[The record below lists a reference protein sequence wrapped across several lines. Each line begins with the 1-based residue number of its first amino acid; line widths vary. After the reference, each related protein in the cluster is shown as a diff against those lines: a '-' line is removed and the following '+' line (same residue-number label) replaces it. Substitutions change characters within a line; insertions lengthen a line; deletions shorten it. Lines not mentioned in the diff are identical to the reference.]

1 MSRKTRFRQHQW
13 LAALAVLTASLTLTA
28 VARAQTDEDESKP
41 PAAETPE
48 PPPPKPG
55 AVVAPTA
62 VGGVAPVAPARLWEE
77 MGPDTYPGRLRGLY
91 GGSLWLERSFDGLQ
105 WPRNSRTDIGI
116 SGEFSVGTGYET
128 IKRDQPTLLDSTNN
142 LQQGRAL
149 VRVTPAYVRERFFIQ
164 GQAELVANAC
174 QAPAPNAQTTGVCAV
189 SGTVTTDD
197 LLIRVGHWDA
207 WDLTFGRFEG
217 WEVYHLGLGLD
228 QYTLERQGAGM
239 FGQTGVTGMGPQL
252 EVPTL
257 YGVDYM
263 RYRPAEGL
271 AVGHVALHLYPTDFL
286 RFELLGKW
294 GSDNYQDNSATA
306 AKPYNYV
313 GGRPVAILDLGW
325 FKLKVG
331 AEYQKGT
338 AVFQTIGGNPG
349 QPQAKQDP
357 VESLTREGVGASA
370 QFIIDPIV
378 EFGLNGAIGRQHYI
392 DASANNFG
400 SADTLA
406 KSYTT
411 KTAGAFAN
419 VRLAEGWLAGVG
431 ANFSTQLDD
440 YKAPNSTV
448 GDYTSQLLAFVAL
461 QYLLERQLYIK
472 AEFAYAKALFQ
483 PSDFVPSWNNY
494 MYSGGVRLMYLY

>member
-1 MSRKTRFRQHQW
+1 MSRTRFRQHRW
-13 LAALAVLTASLTLTA
+13 LAALAVLEASLTLSA
-28 VARAQTDEDESKP
+28 VAWAQADEDESKP
-41 PAAETPE
+41 SPAETPV
-48 PPPPKPG
+48 PPSSNAG
-55 AVVAPTA
+55 AVAPATA
-62 VGGVAPVAPARLWEE
+62 VGGVAPVAPAPLWEE

-105 WPRNSRTDIGI
+105 WPHNSRTGIGI
-116 SGEFSVGTGYET
+116 SGMFSVSGGYET
-128 IKRDQPTLLDSTNN
+128 IKRDQPTLLDSTSN

-149 VRVTPAYVRERFFIQ
+149 LRVTPAYVHEQFFIQ

-174 QAPAPNAQTTGVCAV
+174 QAPAPNAQTTSVCSV

-197 LLIRVGHWDA
+197 LLIRVGHWNI

-217 WEVYHLGLGLD
+217 WEVYHLGMGLD
-228 QYTLERQGAGM
+228 PYSLERLGAGM
-239 FGQTGVTGMGPQL
+239 FGQMGVTGMGPQL
-252 EVPTL
+252 EVPSL
-257 YGVDYM
+257 YGVNYM
-263 RYRPAEGL
+263 HDRPAEGL
-271 AVGHVALHLYPTDFL
+271 AVGHAALHLYLTDYL

-306 AKPYNYV
+306 AKPFNYV

-325 FKLKVG
+325 FKFKVG
-331 AEYQKGT
+331 AEYQKQT

-349 QPQAKQDP
+349 EPQAKQAP
-357 VESLTREGVGASA
+357 VESLTREGVGASV

-378 EFGLNGAIGRQHYI
+378 EFGLNAAIGRQHYI

-406 KSYTT
+406 RSYTT
-411 KTAGAFAN
+411 KSAGGFAT
-419 VRLAEGWLAGVG
+419 VRLADGWLAGVG
-431 ANFSTQLDD
+431 ANLTAQLDE
-440 YKAPNSTV
+440 YKAPNSSA
-448 GDYTSQLLAFVAL
+448 GDYTSQLLGFAAL
-461 QYLLERQLYIK
+461 QYLLARQLYIK

>member
-1 MSRKTRFRQHQW
+1 MSRTPVRQHRW
-13 LAALAVLTASLTLTA
+13 LPALAVLAASLTLPA
-28 VARAQTDEDESKP
+28 KARAQADEDESKP
-41 PAAETPE
+41 PPAETPAQ
-48 PPPPKPG
+48 PSPNAG
-55 AVVAPTA
+55 AVAPATA
-62 VGGVAPVAPARLWEE
+62 VGGVAPVAPAPLWEE

-128 IKRDQPTLLDSTNN
+128 IKRDQATLLNSTNN

-207 WDLTFGRFEG
+207 WDLTFGRFQG
-217 WEVYHLGLGLD
+217 WEVYHLGMGFD

-239 FGQTGVTGMGPQL
+239 FGQTGVTGVGPQL
-252 EVPTL
+252 EAPTL

-263 RYRPAEGL
+263 RYRPTEGL

-294 GSDNYQDNSATA
+294 GSDNYQDNSATG

-325 FKLKVG
+325 FKFKVG

-338 AVFQTIGGNPG
+338 AVFQTIGGDPG

-357 VESLTREGVGASA
+357 VESLTREGVGASV

-378 EFGLNGAIGRQHYI
+378 EFGLNAAIGKQHYI

-406 KSYTT
+406 KSHVT
-411 KTAGAFAN
+411 KTAGGFAN

-431 ANFSTQLDD
+431 ANLSTQLDD
-440 YKAPNSTV
+440 YTAPGSNV
-448 GDYTSQLLAFVAL
+448 NDYTSQLLAFVAL

>member
-1 MSRKTRFRQHQW
+1 MSRTRLRQHQW
-13 LAALAVLTASLTLTA
+13 LAALAVLIASLALSA
-28 VARAQTDEDESKP
+28 AAWAQTEEDESKP
-41 PAAETPE
+41 PPAETPAA
-48 PPPPKPG
+48 PAPNAG
-55 AVVAPTA
+55 AVAPATA
-62 VGGVAPVAPARLWEE
+62 VGGVAPVAPAPLWEE

-116 SGEFSVGTGYET
+116 SGMFSVSTGYES
-128 IKRDQPTLLDSTNN
+128 IKRDQPTLLDSTSN

-149 VRVTPAYVRERFFIQ
+149 VRVTPAYVRDGFFIQ

-174 QAPAPNAQTTGVCAV
+174 QAPAPNAQTTSVCSV

-197 LLIRVGHWDA
+197 LLIRVGHWDT

-217 WEVYHLGLGLD
+217 WEVYHLGMGLD
-228 QYTLERQGAGM
+228 QNTVERLGAGM
-239 FGQTGVTGMGPQL
+239 FGQMGVTGMGPQL
-252 EVPTL
+252 EVPSL

-271 AVGHVALHLYPTDFL
+271 TVGHAALHLYVTDYL

-331 AEYQKGT
+331 AEYQKRT

-349 QPQAKQDP
+349 EPQAKQDP
-357 VESLTREGVGASA
+357 VESLTREGVGASV
-370 QFIIDPIV
+370 QFIVDPIV
-378 EFGLNGAIGRQHYI
+378 EFGLNAAIGRQHFI

-406 KSYTT
+406 QSFTT
-411 KTAGAFAN
+411 KSAGGFAN

-431 ANFSTQLDD
+431 ANVTEQLDE
-440 YKAPNSTV
+440 YKAPTSTAN
-448 GDYTSQLLAFVAL
+448 DYTSQLLGFAAV
-461 QYLLERQLYIK
+461 QYLLARQLYIK

-494 MYSGGVRLMYLY
+494 MYSGGVGLMYLY

>member
-1 MSRKTRFRQHQW
+1 MSRTRFRQHRW
-13 LAALAVLTASLTLTA
+13 LAALAVLAASLTLSA
-28 VARAQTDEDESKP
+28 AARAQVDEDESKP
-41 PAAETPE
+41 PPAETLA
-48 PPPPKPG
+48 PPPPNAG
-55 AVVAPTA
+55 A
-62 VGGVAPVAPARLWEE
+62 VAPAPAAGGGAPAAPAPLWEE

-105 WPRNSRTDIGI
+105 WPRNSRTGIGI
-116 SGEFSVGTGYET
+116 SGMFSVASGYET
-128 IKRDQPTLLDSTNN
+128 IKRDQATLLNSTSN

-149 VRVTPAYVRERFFIQ
+149 LRVTPTYVRDRFFIQ

-174 QAPAPNAQTTGVCAV
+174 QAPAPNAQTTSVCSV

-197 LLIRVGHWDA
+197 LLIRVGHWDT

-217 WEVYHLGLGLD
+217 WEVYHLGMGLD
-228 QYTLERQGAGM
+228 QYSLERLGAGM
-239 FGQTGVTGMGPQL
+239 FGQTGATGMGPQL
-252 EVPTL
+252 EVPSL
-257 YGVDYM
+257 YGVNYM
-263 RYRPAEGL
+263 HDRPAEGL
-271 AVGHVALHLYPTDFL
+271 AVGHAALHLYLADYL

-306 AKPYNYV
+306 AKPFNYV

-331 AEYQKGT
+331 AEYQKQT

-349 QPQAKQDP
+349 EPQAKQDP
-357 VESLTREGVGASA
+357 VESLTREGVGASV
-370 QFIIDPIV
+370 QFIIDPII
-378 EFGLNGAIGRQHYI
+378 EFGLNAAIGRQHFI
-392 DASANNFG
+392 DASANTFG

-406 KSYTT
+406 QSYTT
-411 KTAGAFAN
+411 KSAGAFAN
-419 VRLAEGWLAGVG
+419 VRLADGWLAGVG
-431 ANFSTQLDD
+431 ANLTEQLDE
-440 YKAPNSTV
+440 YEAPGSSAN
-448 GDYTSQLLAFVAL
+448 DYTSQLLGFAAL
-461 QYLLERQLYIK
+461 QYLLARQLYIK

>member
-1 MSRKTRFRQHQW
+1 MSRTRFRQHRW
-13 LAALAVLTASLTLTA
+13 LAALAVLAASLTLSA
-28 VARAQTDEDESKP
+28 AARAQADEDESKP
-41 PAAETPE
+41 PPAETPA
-48 PPPPKPG
+48 PPPPNAG
-55 AVVAPTA
+55 AVAAATGA
-62 VGGVAPVAPARLWEE
+62 GGGAPAAPAPLFEE

-116 SGEFSVGTGYET
+116 SGMFSVASGYET
-128 IKRDQPTLLDSTNN
+128 IKRDQATLLNSTSN

-149 VRVTPAYVRERFFIQ
+149 LRVTPTYVRDRFFIQ

-174 QAPAPNAQTTGVCAV
+174 QAPAPNAQTTSVCSV

-197 LLIRVGHWDA
+197 LLIRVGHRDT

-217 WEVYHLGLGLD
+217 WEVYHLGMGLD
-228 QYTLERQGAGM
+228 PYTVERLGAGM
-239 FGQTGVTGMGPQL
+239 FGQTGATGMGPQL
-252 EVPTL
+252 EVPSL
-257 YGVDYM
+257 YGVNYM
-263 RYRPAEGL
+263 HDRPAEGL
-271 AVGHVALHLYPTDFL
+271 AVGHAALHLYVTDYL

-331 AEYQKGT
+331 AEYQKQT

-349 QPQAKQDP
+349 EPQAKQDP
-357 VESLTREGVGASA
+357 VESLTREGVGASV

-378 EFGLNGAIGRQHYI
+378 EFGLNAAIGRQHFI
-392 DASANNFG
+392 DASANTFG
-400 SADTLA
+400 SADTMA
-406 KSYTT
+406 QSYTT
-411 KTAGAFAN
+411 KSAGAFAN
-419 VRLAEGWLAGVG
+419 VRLADGWLAGVG
-431 ANFSTQLDD
+431 ANLTEQLDD
-440 YKAPNSTV
+440 YKAPSSSAN
-448 GDYTSQLLAFVAL
+448 DYTSQLLGFAAL
-461 QYLLERQLYIK
+461 QYLLAKQLYIK
-472 AEFAYAKALFQ
+472 AEFAYAKAVFQ